1 MEKILLTTMLTIK
14 ILFTINSLEKKK
26 KTIHSKHYS
35 QFLSINNNNHN
46 NTNNNTTTTT
56 TNNNN
61 SSNNNNKMEKQSQL
75 SQQFNDYLQLQLQCH
90 SKLFSCFQASLCYRK
105 TYEEI

>member
-46 NTNNNTTTTT
+46 NTTT

-61 SSNNNNKMEKQSQL
+61 MEKQSQL

>member
-1 MEKILLTTMLTIK
+1 MEKILLTIMLTIK

-46 NTNNNTTTTT
+46 NTNNN
-56 TNNNN
+56 NNNN

>member
-1 MEKILLTTMLTIK
+1 MEKILLTTMLAIK

-46 NTNNNTTTTT
+46 NTNNN
-56 TNNNN
+56 NNNN

>member
-46 NTNNNTTTTT
+46 NTTT

>member
-46 NTNNNTTTTT
+46 NTTTN
-56 TNNNN
+56 NNNN

>member
-1 MEKILLTTMLTIK
+1 MLTIK

-46 NTNNNTTTTT
+46 NTTT

>member
-1 MEKILLTTMLTIK
+1 MLTIK

-46 NTNNNTTTTT
+46 NTNNN
-56 TNNNN
+56 NNNN

>member
-35 QFLSINNNNHN
+35 QFLSINNNDHN
-46 NTNNNTTTTT
+46 NTTT